1 MKKLLI
7 LASAMYLAGCA
18 YNQKAPP
25 PVVDTKAMPASQAA
39 SYPQDVKECRT
50 IQEKAMRVS
59 FLEAFGSSDVRADE
73 RRREEKASA
82 ILRECLKGRGYSVL
96 Y

>member
-1 MKKLLI
+1 MKTLLI
-7 LASAMYLAGCA
+7 LVSAIYLSGCA
-18 YNQKAPP
+18 YNQKASA
-25 PVVDTKAMPASQAA
+25 PVIDTKAMPVSQAA
-39 SYPQDVKECRT
+39 SYPRDVQECRD
-50 IQEKAMRVS
+50 IQEKSMRVS

-82 ILRECLKGRGYSVL
+82 IVRECLKGRGYSVL